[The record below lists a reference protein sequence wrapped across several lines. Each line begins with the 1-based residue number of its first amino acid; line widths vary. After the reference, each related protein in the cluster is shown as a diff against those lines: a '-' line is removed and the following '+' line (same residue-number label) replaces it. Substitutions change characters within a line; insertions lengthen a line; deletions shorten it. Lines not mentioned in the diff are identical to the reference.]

1 MSLGAGFQRGTF
13 LREDRNKA
21 PSKKRTLRP
30 LDQGPT
36 YTVGV
41 ATIPIISSNFS
52 LCYRMK
58 KQKYFNEFEAHPLT
72 ASQARRLSELSHS
85 LSQSQQHINN
95 DDNIEFILIKSGGK
109 TESAYPSAL
118 QRRIEEIEDDINRLE
133 GCVIE
138 YEPEAKEQAIGNNN
152 NMSKTE
158 NIRNNVDSTSG
169 DSGAHLNAL
178 RQKHLR
184 ALEQF
189 FPIHVVG
196 AEQGISTFTIRG
208 LYFTVIAPTSHTST
222 IDDADTNL
230 MEQSNAAIGY
240 ALLYLSVKHL
250 IDRSDDVP
258 FDIYYEGSTSTINF
272 NGHHIP
278 CYYTNSPNDS
288 INHALRLIS
297 RAVMIG
303 HNRAINTT

>member
-1 MSLGAGFQRGTF
+1 
-13 LREDRNKA
+13 
-21 PSKKRTLRP
+21 
-30 LDQGPT
+30 
-36 YTVGV
+36 
-41 ATIPIISSNFS
+41 
-52 LCYRMK
+52 MK
-58 KQKYFNEFEAHPLT
+58 KQKYFNGFEAHPLT

-95 DDNIEFILIKSGGK
+95 DDNIEFVLIKSGGK

-118 QRRIEEIEDDINRLE
+118 QRRIEDIEDDINRLE

-138 YEPEAKEQAIGNNN
+138 CESEVKEQTIGNNN
-152 NMSKTE
+152 NMPKTE
-158 NIRNNVDSTSG
+158 SICHNVDNTSA
-169 DSGAHLNAL
+169 DSDAQLSAL
-178 RQKHLR
+178 MQKHLH

-189 FPIHVVG
+189 FPIQVVG
-196 AEQGISTFTIRG
+196 VEQGISTFTIRG
-208 LYFTVIAPTSHTST
+208 LYFTVIAPTSHNHA
-222 IDDADTNL
+222 INDADANL

-250 IDRSDDVP
+250 IDRSIDVP
-258 FDIYYEGSTSTINF
+258 FDIYYEGSTSSINL
-272 NGHHIP
+272 NGHHMA
-278 CYYTNSPNDS
+278 CHYTNPPKDS